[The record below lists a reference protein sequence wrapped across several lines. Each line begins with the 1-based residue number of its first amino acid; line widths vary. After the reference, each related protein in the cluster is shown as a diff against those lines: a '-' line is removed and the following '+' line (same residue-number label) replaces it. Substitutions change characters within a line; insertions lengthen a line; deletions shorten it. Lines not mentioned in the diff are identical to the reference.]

1 VRSDTWPHQPAAANA
16 QIPLANGEPSIHG
29 RLLTSLGRYS
39 FPKADVEHTNSH
51 DRNLSSPSC
60 ANTLEPT
67 WFDPRLDALGRTR
80 AEPPSN
86 YPVPSH
92 TFSWVSVKSAT
103 ASTKCLRRL
112 QVLLLRTTPRTC
124 HRDAGG
130 SGSSGLLILSGGF
143 CDEASGAV
151 DGVAFDPFSL
161 PAGWLAAPEVD
172 VGGGE
177 IVEALVVAR

>member
-1 VRSDTWPHQPAAANA
+1 MRSDTWPHQPAAANA

-103 ASTKCLRRL
+103 ASTKSGCANTEV
-112 QVLLLRTTPRTC
+112 VLKHIVVNTTLKNLKQ
-124 HRDAGG
+124 
-130 SGSSGLLILSGGF
+130 SFVFIIII
-143 CDEASGAV
+143 
-151 DGVAFDPFSL
+151 FSCCVL
-161 PAGWLAAPEVD
+161 F
-172 VGGGE
+172 
-177 IVEALVVAR
+177 

>member
-1 VRSDTWPHQPAAANA
+1 MRDSGWDIIPPDVRYAGRPCRKRAHLGSQMRKPLTENHHVRSDTWPHQPAAANA

-124 HRDAGG
+124 HRDATP
-130 SGSSGLLILSGGF
+130 I
-143 CDEASGAV
+143 E
-151 DGVAFDPFSL
+151 
-161 PAGWLAAPEVD
+161 
-172 VGGGE
+172 
-177 IVEALVVAR
+177 